1 MKKLFSIVLA
11 VVMVLSVASMA
22 MAFSWTDAPAKED
35 PFGYKIEVIKY
46 TMQTGAI
53 GSSNFIAD
61 NNAAAV
67 NNADVYF
74 AIKLTVPDL
83 DPDDAIREQAKAK
96 ITFTAIGDNQGNAP
110 DNLDASIK
118 DLTSGV
124 YYYTGDAAD
133 PFKTIPQLNA
143 QNVTPVF
150 VLRCLDTDT
159 AKVYAKVSTGRE
171 LGSEFKTGSYY
182 VTATGSDV
190 VFSTKSAANGFGDK
204 VTFKRDAKS
213 GKVDSVEVG
222 IANSD
227 AQFVVKLYNYLGITA
242 ADVADGKI
250 YMSNDN
256 LRAAFG
262 FAYKVESTATWKAN
276 STPIILDPT
285 VTIPK
290 TGDNASVIGFAM
302 IMVAVVAAAV
312 AVKKV
317 KA

>member
-22 MAFSWTDAPAKED
+22 MAFSWNDAPAKED
-35 PFGYKIEVIKY
+35 AFGYKIEVIKY
-46 TMQTGAI
+46 VRQTGAI

-61 NNAAAV
+61 PNAAAV
-67 NNADVYF
+67 NGADVYF
-74 AIKLTVPDL
+74 AIKLIVPDL
-83 DPDDAIREQAKAK
+83 DTDDAIREQAKVK
-96 ITFTAIGDNQGNAP
+96 IAITALNVDGF
-110 DNLDASIK
+110 DAGIK
-118 DLTSGV
+118 DLPAGT
-124 YYYTGDAAD
+124 YYYTGDNATALD
-133 PFKTIPQLNA
+133 AFKTISQLQA
-143 QNVTPVF
+143 GTIPVF
-150 VLRCLDTDT
+150 SSRCLDTDT

-171 LGSEFKTGSYY
+171 LGTKFKAGSYW
-182 VTATGSDV
+182 VTASGS
-190 VFSTKSAANGFGDK
+190 S
-204 VTFKRDAKS
+204 VTFADKENNPDNTVTFERESKS
-213 GKVDSVEVG
+213 GKVDSVKTDTTT
-222 IANSD
+222 D

-242 ADVADGKI
+242 ADVADGKV
-250 YMSNDN
+250 YMSDDN